1 MERSSP
7 GSPALGSGSFSSEF
21 GRFSSP
27 SLHLKSDLCIMS
39 FPVQSH
45 NNVRCHVFSPIFTSR
60 LGALSSTS
68 GFSLRASVAFQI
80 AFESSF

>member
-45 NNVRCHVFSPIFTSR
+45 NNVRCHVFSAHFYEVD
-60 LGALSSTS
+60 LVHLVVH
-68 GFSLRASVAFQI
+68 LAFP
-80 AFESSF
+80 